1 MIDIGEST
9 QQALAQCHERWNG
22 RGGPKRL
29 RGEEIRLAARI
40 FHVAHDAEIYHRLGG
55 SELAAKTAR
64 QRAGRL
70 YDPVVAERFAEIASS
85 LFHRLE
91 AEPVWEAVL
100 AAEPAPVRQLS
111 DIEVDSVAES
121 IAKFV
126 DLRSPYTL
134 GHSSAVGRLAEET
147 ARRLGL
153 GKEEARTIRQAGL
166 LHDLGRLGV
175 PVAVWER
182 TDPWGEREWERAR
195 RHPALTEL
203 VLARSTA
210 LGPLGTLAGLHHERL
225 DGSGYRGTSAAAQPL
240 AARILAA
247 ADAYQTK
254 RERRP
259 HRPADAPEEAAT
271 HLRRE
276 ADVERLDAEVVDA
289 LLVAAGRRPT
299 PGPSQA
305 PAPLSQREVEV
316 LRLVARGLSNRE
328 MAEILVIS
336 PKTVGHHV
344 QHIYDKL
351 GISTR
356 VGATLFALQHGIV
369 DEETETTPK

>member
-1 MIDIGEST
+1 MTRVS
-9 QQALAQCHERWNG
+9 
-22 RGGPKRL
+22 
-29 RGEEIRLAARI
+29 
-40 FHVAHDAEIYHRLGG
+40 
-55 SELAAKTAR
+55 
-64 QRAGRL
+64 
-70 YDPVVAERFAEIASS
+70 
-85 LFHRLE
+85 
-91 AEPVWEAVL
+91 
-100 AAEPAPVRQLS
+100 
-111 DIEVDSVAES
+111 
-121 IAKFV
+121 
-126 DLRSPYTL
+126 
-134 GHSSAVGRLAEET
+134 
-147 ARRLGL
+147 
-153 GKEEARTIRQAGL
+153 
-166 LHDLGRLGV
+166 LGRLIV
-175 PVAVWER
+175 Q
-182 TDPWGEREWERAR
+182 EREAQVSLVHGTHAKVGAGCTPWFGTAWVLVVEHATRSSFPVLTVERMRELWDRVHPNASHPPDLIAR
-195 RHPALTEL
+195 TTDLIASK
-203 VLARSTA
+203 ARQ
-210 LGPLGTLAGLHHERL
+210 LGTLAGLHHERL

-271 HLRRE
+271 HLRTE
-276 ADVERLDAEVVDA
+276 ADIDRLDAEVVDA

-316 LRLVARGLSNRE
+316 LRLLARGLANRE